1 MKIKNFNIKNP
12 IIAVI
17 YLAPTLGYK
26 DCPGMNQL
34 IDQALED
41 CEILIKCG
49 VDGALLENEN
59 DRPYNVIASPEAI
72 SSVSAV
78 GYELA
83 KQYSSKI
90 VLGTEFLINDPKAS
104 LAVAKAVGHSF
115 IRTDYFVDNMAR
127 PEYGGRMHIDPVGLI
142 EYQKKI
148 GASDI
153 ALYTDIQVKYATM
166 LDKRSLYESA
176 VLAKEHYSDG
186 VIVSSHET
194 GIAPNLSDLE
204 SIQSSRTGIP
214 VIIGSGLAHSNL
226 NAIFPLCD
234 GAIVG
239 SALMSNTRMD
249 YDKVASFMDIV
260 QSLRTSY

>member
-1 MKIKNFNIKNP
+1 MKIKNFTVHKP

-26 DCPGMNQL
+26 KCPGMNQL

-41 CEILIKCG
+41 CEVLVRCG

-59 DRPYNVIASPEAI
+59 DRPYNILATPESIA
-72 SSVSAV
+72 SVSAV
-78 GYELA
+78 GYELT
-83 KQYSSKI
+83 KQYSTKI

-115 IRTDYFVDNMAR
+115 IRTDYFVDIMER
-127 PEYGGRMHIDPVGLI
+127 EEYGGKMHIDPVGLI

-148 GASDI
+148 NASDV

-166 LDKRSLYESA
+166 LEERSLYESA
-176 VLAKEHYSDG
+176 LLAKAHFSDG
-186 VIVSSHET
+186 VIVSSHQT
-194 GIAPNLSDLE
+194 GIAPNLIDLE
-204 SIQSSRTGIP
+204 SISSSLTDIP
-214 VIIGSGLAHSNL
+214 VIIGSGLAHDNL
-226 NAIFPLCD
+226 KSIFPLCD

-239 SALMSNTRMD
+239 SALMTDTRMD
-249 YDKVASFMDIV
+249 YDKVARFMDIV
-260 QSLRTSY
+260 RKLRD